1 MGAKLSNE
9 DRALI
14 EAKKIPYE
22 CREYLSHH
30 VRNGLLGILS
40 IIILEDGETSE
51 TYDRVYQQVNRIV
64 EDLKKIGI

>member
-1 MGAKLSNE
+1 MGAKLRN
-9 DRALI
+9 DDMALT
-14 EAKKIPYE
+14 EAGKIPYE

-40 IIILEDGETSE
+40 IIILEDGETSQ
-51 TYDRVYQQVNRIV
+51 TYDRVCQQVNHIV

>member
-1 MGAKLSNE
+1 MGSRLRNE
-9 DRALI
+9 DMALT

-51 TYDRVYQQVNRIV
+51 TYDRVYQQVNHIV

>member
-1 MGAKLSNE
+1 MKPVLRN
-9 DRALI
+9 DDMTLT

-51 TYDRVYQQVNRIV
+51 TYDMVYQQVSRIV
-64 EDLKKIGI
+64 EDLEKMGV

>member
-1 MGAKLSNE
+1 MGAKLQN
-9 DRALI
+9 DAMALT

-51 TYDRVYQQVNRIV
+51 TYDKVYQQVNHIV
-64 EDLKKIGI
+64 ENLKKIGI

>member
-1 MGAKLSNE
+1 MGSKLRNE
-9 DRALI
+9 DMALT

-51 TYDRVYQQVNRIV
+51 TYDRVYQQVNHIV
-64 EDLKKIGI
+64 ENLKKIGI

>member
-1 MGAKLSNE
+1 MGIKLRT
-9 DRALI
+9 DDMALT
-14 EAKKIPYE
+14 EARKIPYE

-40 IIILEDGETSE
+40 IIILEDGEASE
-51 TYDRVYQQVNRIV
+51 TYDRVYQQVNHIV

>member
-1 MGAKLSNE
+1 MGAKLQN
-9 DRALI
+9 DVMALT

-51 TYDRVYQQVNRIV
+51 TYDKVYQQVNHIV
-64 EDLKKIGI
+64 ENLKKIGI

>member
-1 MGAKLSNE
+1 MKPVLRN
-9 DRALI
+9 DDMTLT

-22 CREYLSHH
+22 YREYLSHH

-51 TYDRVYQQVNRIV
+51 TYDMVYQQVSRIV
-64 EDLKKIGI
+64 EDLEKMGV

>member
-1 MGAKLSNE
+1 MGSKLRN
-9 DRALI
+9 DDTALT

-30 VRNGLLGILS
+30 VRNGLLGILP

-51 TYDRVYQQVNRIV
+51 TYDRVYQQVNHIV
-64 EDLKKIGI
+64 ENLKKIGI

>member
-1 MGAKLSNE
+1 MGAKLRNE
-9 DRALI
+9 DMTLT
-14 EAKKIPYE
+14 EAKKIPDE

-51 TYDRVYQQVNRIV
+51 TYDRVYQQVNHIV
-64 EDLKKIGI
+64 EKLKKIGI